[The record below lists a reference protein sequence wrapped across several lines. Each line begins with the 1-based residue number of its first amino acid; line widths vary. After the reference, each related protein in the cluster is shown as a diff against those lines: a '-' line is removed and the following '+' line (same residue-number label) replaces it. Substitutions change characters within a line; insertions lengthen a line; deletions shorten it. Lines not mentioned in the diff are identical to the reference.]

1 MRRPASW
8 GRDIRLALA
17 LVLALP
23 GLYANTNTVLASKA
37 QPSTTVEVCEFKTIN
52 YITHTLPQQ
61 CLRTA
66 WSSPTP
72 SAAPLSTDA
81 NAVTA
86 ATAEP
91 SPTPNSTGS
100 RPENGTGQEQTDPGA
115 STASSKQEQQEEEDP
130 DSNDIAASS
139 FMSFEEWKEMMVRK
153 SGQDPAENKG
163 RKKEKDAP
171 GTNAEPDNLGDD
183 REIALDFDALSEKVS
198 ELTGASSGEPSP
210 HTSGTTREE
219 QGDVAH
225 DEVKAQTPYRS
236 KDAGKTCKE
245 RFSYSSF
252 DAGATILKTNKG
264 AKNAK
269 AILAENK
276 DSYMLLECR
285 NKNKFV
291 IVELSDDIL
300 VDTVVLA
307 NFEFFS
313 SMIRKFRVSVSDRY
327 PVKLDKWVDLGT
339 FEARNSRDIQ
349 PFLVEH
355 PQIYTKYIRI
365 EFLSHYG
372 NEYYCP
378 VSLLRVHGTRML
390 DTWKESESN
399 QDDEP
404 EQIDAPVE
412 EHQEEQEE
420 ATKASEPEQTRTQ
433 ETQESVPPSAK
444 DEHTP
449 QPPPVVTEQG
459 LTPWHPIFYHDKL
472 LETCALRSPTSTGEP
487 TPVSSGANRNSS
499 GAASAQSSTPTVT
512 HNALQST
519 GSFSSTS
526 TPQGSVP
533 VSSRPTNASSPAS
546 SSPTS
551 SSSSTTSSS
560 SSSTPA
566 TSNLAAAGSSTP
578 KPSSARTD
586 AADTASSSSPAPAAK
601 ATNTTTPTPPRNKT
615 TSAKPNSASSASTPS
630 PTVQESFFKTVT
642 KRLQLLESNTS
653 LSLQYIES
661 QSRFLQE
668 VLLTMEKKQVR
679 RVDTFLDS
687 LNKTVLSELR
697 NVRTQYDQ
705 IWQSTVIAL
714 ETQREQSQRE
724 IVALSSRLNVL
735 ADEVVFQKRMSILQ
749 SVLLLS
755 CLVLVIFSRGGG
767 GGVGG
772 TSSFDHLL
780 SPYNNRQRR
789 HAREQSLAS
798 SPTPQ
803 TPVPGGD
810 GMNQY
815 ATSPSTIASQQRQQ
829 FLHSRSRVDKALPL
843 TPQSAASAADFSRDS
858 TPIIRIDE
866 VDVPFFENVNID
878 VDLDIDNTN
887 PLRSSSRASAAAGAA
902 AGAKAI
908 PLTITEGEEVGAEEG
923 EAGAGE
929 EKQTRQ
935 HRMAEKNDEDD
946 DHNDADAETSPDLD
960 MTERETTLMMKKE
973 EKHEGHHHLASQPDF
988 GFPVA
993 DHDPAKPLLR
1003 HSTLSQLSGGRK
1015 PLPALPE
1022 DPS

>member
-8 GRDIRLALA
+8 ARDIRLALA

-61 CLRTA
+61 CLRTT
-66 WSSPTP
+66 WSIPTP
-72 SAAPLSTDA
+72 AGGASLSTNA

-86 ATAEP
+86 TTEP
-91 SPTPNSTGS
+91 TLTPTLTPTSADNSPG
-100 RPENGTGQEQTDPGA
+100 NGTQQEQADHGA
-115 STASSKQEQQEEEDP
+115 PTASPKQEQQEEDP
-130 DSNDIAASS
+130 DSNDITASS
-139 FMSFEEWKEMMVRK
+139 FMSFEEWKEMMLRK

-171 GTNAEPDNLGDD
+171 GTHAESDSLGDD

-198 ELTGASSGEPSP
+198 ELTGSSSGEPTP
-210 HTSGTTREE
+210 HTSGTAKEE
-219 QGDVAH
+219 QGDVAQA
-225 DEVKAQTPYRS
+225 EVKAQTPYRS

-412 EHQEEQEE
+412 EQQEEE
-420 ATKASEPEQTRTQ
+420 ATKASEPEQTPTQ
-433 ETQESVPPSAK
+433 EYVPASTME
-444 DEHTP
+444 EHTP
-449 QPPPVVTEQG
+449 RPQPVTEQG

-472 LETCALRSPTSTGEP
+472 LETCALCSPTTGEP
-487 TPVSSGANRNSS
+487 TPVSSDVNKNSS
-499 GAASAQSSTPTVT
+499 SATAQSSTLTVT
-512 HNALQST
+512 HNAPPST
-519 GSFSSTS
+519 GSSSSTS
-526 TPQGSVP
+526 TPQDSVP
-533 VSSRPTNASSPAS
+533 VSSRPTNASAPAS
-546 SSPTS
+546 SLPSLSSPF
-551 SSSSTTSSS
+551 TSSS
-560 SSSTPA
+560 SSSTP
-566 TSNLAAAGSSTP
+566 TTNNTAAGSSAH
-578 KPSSARTD
+578 KPSSARAD
-586 AADTASSSSPAPAAK
+586 AADTASSPAPAAAK

-767 GGVGG
+767 VGG
-772 TSSFDHLL
+772 GGGSSSLDLL

-789 HAREQSLAS
+789 HAREQSLV
-798 SPTPQ
+798 SPSPQ
-803 TPVPGGD
+803 TPVPGRDGGGD
-810 GMNQY
+810 GRNYY
-815 ATSPSTIASQQRQQ
+815 ATLPSTIASQQRQ
-829 FLHSRSRVDKALPL
+829 FLHSRSRIDKALPL
-843 TPQSAASAADFSRDS
+843 TPQSATDFSRDS

-866 VDVPFFENVNID
+866 VDVPFFENVDVDVGLD
-878 VDLDIDNTN
+878 VDLDMDNTN
-887 PLRSSSRASAAAGAA
+887 QLRSSSRTSAAAAA
-902 AGAKAI
+902 ATKAI
-908 PLTITEGEEVGAEEG
+908 PPTSTEGEEAGDGGGKIAE
-923 EAGAGE
+923 
-929 EKQTRQ
+929 Q
-935 HRMAEKNDEDD
+935 HDRLAENEDEN
-946 DHNDADAETSPDLD
+946 NDADAETSPDLD
-960 MTERETTLMMKKE
+960 MTERETTLMIKQE
-973 EKHEGHHHLASQPDF
+973 EKDEGHHFASQPDF

-1003 HSTLSQLSGGRK
+1003 RSTLSQLGGGRK

-1022 DPS
+1022 DPSQG